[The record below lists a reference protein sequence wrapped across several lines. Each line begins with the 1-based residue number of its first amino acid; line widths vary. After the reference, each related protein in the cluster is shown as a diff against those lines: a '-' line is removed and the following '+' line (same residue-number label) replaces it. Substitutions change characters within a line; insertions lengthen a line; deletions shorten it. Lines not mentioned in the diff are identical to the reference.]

1 MTSASADIVL
11 ACPEHLQS
19 TQDAFNGAPYRLTG
33 IRDLFPA
40 GRWSVDMFAMFHCGR
55 LDILPV
61 GDLGVRKG
69 FQALYKLKVCVTPYA
84 SAPVSP
90 ECSTEGQLQLLA
102 AFSHES

>member
-1 MTSASADIVL
+1 M
-11 ACPEHLQS
+11 EHPCQLK
-19 TQDAFNGAPYRLTG
+19 G

-69 FQALYKLKVCVTPYA
+69 FQALYKLKVCVTSYA

-90 ECSTEGQLQLLA
+90 ECSIEGQLQLLA